1 MKISKFPFI
10 LAVFALPACALDTD
24 PVSVCVDS
32 CVSKGYTQAA
42 CEKSCALSLDPNATP
57 EDIETPYELCRK
69 ACIDKGS
76 STETC
81 NANCE
86 RTKSLPNTATTCIQ
100 NCDIQS
106 PDASAFA
113 ACIQHC

>member
-1 MKISKFPFI
+1 MKISKIPFI
-10 LAVFALPACALDTD
+10 LAVFALTACDFDTD
-24 PVSVCVDS
+24 PESVCVDS

-42 CEKSCALSLDPNATP
+42 CEKSCALSLDPNAQPVDTDSP
-57 EDIETPYELCRK
+57 YDICRN
-69 ACIDKGS
+69 ACINKGS

-86 RTKSLPNTATTCIQ
+86 RAKSLPDSATTCLQ